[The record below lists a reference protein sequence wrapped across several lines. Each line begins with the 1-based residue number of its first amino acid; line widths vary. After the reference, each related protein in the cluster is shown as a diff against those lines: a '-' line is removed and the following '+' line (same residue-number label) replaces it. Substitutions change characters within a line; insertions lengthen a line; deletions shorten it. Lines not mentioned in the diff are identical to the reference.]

1 MKKPGKTG
9 ILQATSF
16 VVCAA
21 VAWMQA
27 DRVDGTEFVGAR
39 VTGPIFSL
47 FESGMLIFVL
57 AIVLTFMYR
66 WIAAVA
72 GFVASLACFPFYL
85 YFLAP
90 GPFRSVF
97 RGIYSVPLQSNF
109 VWDNGM
115 IGGSLTLAVAAFVC
129 VRSLAHR
136 ERPARTDNL

>member
-1 MKKPGKTG
+1 MSKPGKNE
-9 ILQATSF
+9 LWQAASF
-16 VVCAA
+16 VLCVA
-21 VAWMQA
+21 VSWTQA

-57 AIVLTFMYR
+57 AIVLTFVYR

-72 GFVASLACFPFYL
+72 GIVASLVCFPFYL
-85 YFLAP
+85 YFLLP

-115 IGGSLTLAVAAFVC
+115 IAGALALALAVFVST
-129 VRSLAHR
+129 RSLARR